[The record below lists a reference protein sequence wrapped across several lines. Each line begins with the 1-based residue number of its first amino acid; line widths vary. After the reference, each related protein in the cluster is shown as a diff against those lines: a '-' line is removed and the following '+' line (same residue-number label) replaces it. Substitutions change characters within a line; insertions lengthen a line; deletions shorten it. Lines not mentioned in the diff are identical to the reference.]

1 MKAIIDARNDKK
13 LPIYYHIQENMPQN
27 LEGDAVRIKQV
38 MLNYASNAIKYTESG
53 QIDITVGCEE
63 MQDGLVNLIYT
74 VKDTGQGIREE
85 DISKL
90 FLMYSQLD
98 QQINHG
104 KEGIG
109 IGLALSKAF
118 IEQMNGTVSVKSSYG
133 KGSTF
138 SFRVPQKIIQVREEE
153 SDVKEMHSF
162 TAPDACILLVDD
174 NEINREVVKAMLEP
188 LEIEIDEARDG
199 LEAVNMT
206 KNRQYD
212 LILMDSHMPVMSG
225 EEATKAIRE
234 AETDTHIPV
243 IALTAD
249 AISGVRERLLGCGM
263 NDYIVKPVQMQE
275 LCEIIYKYLTENKIL
290 DEEITQN

>member
-263 NDYIVKPVQMQE
+263 NDYIVKPV
-275 LCEIIYKYLTENKIL
+275 
-290 DEEITQN
+290 